1 MQCKISKNCFFPQS
15 FRHAKR
21 LNENNKRY
29 QRQKIVA
36 QCHIV
41 YSVVIII
48 IQSIYIANSGNS
60 HEYNLDTK
68 TGCNIKDIWELKG
81 LSIGCLVLAI
91 TLILLSMC
99 IQTLKPEATCGAN
112 DTEYRGIPYY
122 AIFLA
127 YCIMLMLCGV
137 MFSRGDAV
145 VGEASAMFDYT
156 DGDETIYRSHSI
168 ISPQSLWRGL
178 GI

>member
-1 MQCKISKNCFFPQS
+1 MTNDIN
-15 FRHAKR
+15 AKKLW
-21 LNENNKRY
+21 LNA
-29 QRQKIVA
+29 IIA
-36 QCHIV
+36 

-99 IQTLKPEATCGAN
+99 IQTLKPETPCGAN

-122 AIFLA
+122 AIFMA

-137 MFSRGDAV
+137 MFSRGDDPDDNPVFKPIYNFKVSGCDTTQVNALY
-145 VGEASAMFDYT
+145 ASIFIT
-156 DGDETIYRSHSI
+156 SI
-168 ISPQSLWRGL
+168 PGL
-178 GI
+178 IIGTVDTLL